1 MEGIHISG
9 LDATIIVVF
18 LLSVISIGV
27 AATKKA
33 SKSAADFFLSGRSM
47 PWWLLGV
54 SMVACT
60 FSCDTPNLVTD
71 IVRRQGVSGNWAW
84 WAFLL
89 TGMLT
94 VFVYAKLWRRSA
106 LNTDLGFYEIRYS
119 GKPAAILRGFRALYL
134 GVFFNVMIM
143 GSVSL
148 AAIKIGQV
156 IFGLSPLMTLVYAM
170 IGVGIYATLGGL
182 TGSIWAD
189 FYQYSIAMIGAIF
202 AAVYAVKTSDLGGFS
217 SMSGMI
223 DKFGE
228 LGIQAKLSLFP
239 SFSEG
244 GLSTVMTILILPVA
258 IQWWNVWY
266 PGAEPGGGGY
276 IAQRMLSAKD
286 EKNAVG
292 ATLLFNFLHYA
303 VRSWPW
309 LLVALAS
316 LVVFPITPKAD
327 QDAAKVWLKDNAAI
341 VQTYENEQTKL
352 AAEQVALIRQKRA
365 EANGIGSLAKEFPK
379 VDEHYLKDDLAYPA
393 MISRMPK
400 GWLGLIVASLIA
412 AYMSTIATQLN
423 WGSSYVVQDFYL
435 RFINPNA
442 DSKKAVAVG
451 RISMVS
457 LLVLTALVALWL
469 QSAKDSFDILLQI
482 GAGTGLLYILRWFWW
497 RINAWSEIS
506 AMIISF
512 IVACFFQWGAGPLG
526 IESALENA
534 GMLKI
539 MDYSSWKL
547 IIGVLITTIGWV
559 CVTYLTKP
567 EKDEILTSFCQK
579 IHAGGPG
586 WKQIA
591 AKLSEADRP
600 KEAWDV
606 PTGILCMMIGCLAVW
621 SFLFGIGYL
630 LYGQQAL
637 GIVLVVISIV
647 STTVL
652 MKLAGKIKLS

>member
-1 MEGIHISG
+1 MQGIHITG

-202 AAVYAVKTSDLGGFS
+202 AAVYAIKTSDLGGFS

-303 VRSWPW
+303 IRSWPW

-316 LVVFPITPKAD
+316 LIVFPITPTAEK
-327 QDAAKVWLKDNAAI
+327 DAAKAWLKDNAAI

-352 AAEQVALIRQKRA
+352 VAEQVALIRQKRA
-365 EANGIGSLAKEFPK
+365 EANGIGSLAKAFPK

-435 RFINPNA
+435 RFINPSA

-512 IVACFFQWGAGPLG
+512 LVACFFQWAAGPLG
-526 IESALENA
+526 VESALENA
-534 GMLKI
+534 GMLKV

-567 EKDEILTSFCQK
+567 EKEEILTSFCQK

-591 AKLSEADRP
+591 AKLSEADHP

-630 LYGQQAL
+630 LYGQQTL
-637 GIVLVVISIV
+637 GIVLVVISVV
-647 STTVL
+647 STTGL